1 MLRILENGQKYTVGE
16 LAERLEVSKR
26 MIEKGESYETIKLRL
41 ENIKNE
47 RDSLLDISDYKINNN
62 DNINN
67 TFKEFTRVL
76 KKRRII
82 K

>member
-26 MIEKGESYETIKLRL
+26 MIKIYKEEL

>member
-16 LAERLEVSKR
+16 LAERLEVRKR

>member
-16 LAERLEVSKR
+16 LAERLEVRKR
-26 MIEKGESYETIKLRL
+26 MIEKGESYETIKLRS